1 MMGGEKD
8 GERNPL
14 SFNLTYVDEYIN
26 NASSFNDSLNLTKGI
41 NGSFS
46 TIQCDVVN
54 LSWN

>member
-1 MMGGEKD
+1 MGGEKD